1 MAKQRDLAKEAHW
14 RGVFQQ
20 FAASGLS
27 VRGFCRREALSEAN
41 FYAWRRTLAA
51 RDHSFTTRDH
61 QLGERANTLG
71 VLALSAP
78 AFVPV
83 RLAPARASGRE
94 SAIEPGFSHG
104 TSLALKLARGRTLRL
119 PLTTSPAWLAELL
132 LALEARGAQ

>member
-1 MAKQRDLAKEAHW
+1 MAKQQRDLAKEAHW

-27 VRGFCRREALSEAN
+27 VRGFCRRESLSEAN
-41 FYAWRRTLAA
+41 FYAWRRTLAE
-51 RDHSFTTRDH
+51 RDQPYDD
-61 QLGERANTLG
+61 RAGT
-71 VLALSAP
+71 ASSPTPPPHAP

-83 RLAPARASGRE
+83 RLAPARASVRE

-104 TSLALKLARGRTLRL
+104 SSLALELTNGRLLRL
-119 PLTTSPAWLAELL
+119 PLTTSPVWLAELL